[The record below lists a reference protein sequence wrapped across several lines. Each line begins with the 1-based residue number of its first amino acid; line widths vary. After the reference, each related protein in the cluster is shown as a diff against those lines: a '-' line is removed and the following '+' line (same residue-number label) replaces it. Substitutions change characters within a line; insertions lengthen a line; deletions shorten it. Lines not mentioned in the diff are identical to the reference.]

1 MPGELHNSLFTSET
15 TFAIKHASHNH
26 SHFWFNII
34 YHFLHL
40 IHPDVTSLEETNK
53 DLEWDL
59 FDLWNGKEEH
69 YQDNGQRWSPWNTL
83 LQKIS
88 RYTFRCENIF
98 ICICNTIIKWMMLWF
113 SLRYGSCNHRD
124 CEQVSI
130 EIVMF
135 NFALNF
141 SALIQTEFWT
151 GNIDGMGMGGCQL
164 EEFPSLTR
172 KYRRK
177 AFKGTH
183 LHFHWVLD
191 VFKYKIYKFS
201 PSSCLKLDLNVTYFC
216 VH

>member
-1 MPGELHNSLFTSET
+1 MGKRNITRIMVRDDRPET
-15 TFAIKHASHNH
+15 PCYKRFPDT
-26 SHFWFNII
+26 HF
-34 YHFLHL
+34 Y
-40 IHPDVTSLEETNK
+40 
-53 DLEWDL
+53 
-59 FDLWNGKEEH
+59 
-69 YQDNGQRWSPWNTL
+69 
-83 LQKIS
+83 
-88 RYTFRCENIF
+88 
-98 ICICNTIIKWMMLWF
+98 ICNTIIKWMMLWF

-141 SALIQTEFWT
+141 SVLIQTEFWT
-151 GNIDGMGMGGCQL
+151 GNIDGMGMGVCQL

-201 PSSCLKLDLNVTYFC
+201 PSSCLKLDLNVRYFC